1 MRLIHAGLHRI
12 LDFVTVFAFAAAPFI
27 LGLTGG
33 ASVLSYLLAG
43 VHLVLTLLTQFRGDR
58 GLVPLK
64 VHGAIE
70 FLVGLALVVVPFV
83 LVWVGVA
90 RAFYIV
96 AGVVILLVWALSGY
110 DKQLARAAH
119 A

>member
-1 MRLIHAGLHRI
+1 MRPIHAGLHRI
-12 LDFVTVFAFAAAPFI
+12 LDFVTVFAFAAAPLV
-27 LGLTGG
+27 LGLKGG
-33 ASVLSYLLAG
+33 AAVLSYLLAG
-43 VHLVLTLLTQFRGDR
+43 VHLVLTVLTRFRGDR

-70 FLVGLALVVVPFV
+70 LLVGLALVGVPFV
-83 LVWVGVA
+83 LGWVGVA
-90 RAFYIV
+90 RVFYIA

-110 DKQLARAAH
+110 DRHLARAAR